1 MLNSAIAAEKFLMK
15 NKLVY
20 IGGPTCSGKTN
31 LSILLANTLGT
42 EIISCDSRQV
52 YKELSIGT
60 AKPSKSDLKTIKH
73 HFIDHLSIHDEYSVG
88 TYSMETNEILKSL
101 FNKINIVIMVGG
113 SGLYADSILYG
124 IDRFPKVKTDIKK
137 QIISL
142 FKNEGIKR
150 LNSMLE
156 KYDPEYYNIVDKN
169 NSRRIIRAL
178 EICLSTG
185 KPFTSF
191 LKKKRKNS
199 FFESKILLMNPER
212 KELYK
217 KINTR
222 VNKMISIGLEKEAK
236 KLYKYK
242 NLHSLQT
249 LGYSEFF
256 NYFEGKY
263 DYKNTIDKIKTNT
276 RRYAKRQ
283 TTWNKKYREAF
294 LINENYKLDE
304 IINFINK

>member
-1 MLNSAIAAEKFLMK
+1 
-15 NKLVY
+15 
-20 IGGPTCSGKTN
+20 
-31 LSILLANTLGT
+31 
-42 EIISCDSRQV
+42 
-52 YKELSIGT
+52 
-60 AKPSKSDLKTIKH
+60 
-73 HFIDHLSIHDEYSVG
+73 
-88 TYSMETNEILKSL
+88 
-101 FNKINIVIMVGG
+101 MVGG

-169 NSRRIIRAL
+169 NSRRIIEAL

-222 VNKMISIGLEKEAK
+222 VNKMISIGLEKK
-236 KLYKYK
+236 QK
-242 NLHSLQT
+242 
-249 LGYSEFF
+249 
-256 NYFEGKY
+256 
-263 DYKNTIDKIKTNT
+263 
-276 RRYAKRQ
+276 
-283 TTWNKKYREAF
+283 
-294 LINENYKLDE
+294 
-304 IINFINK
+304 NFINIKIYILYKLLATVSFSTILKENTITKIQSTK

>member
-1 MLNSAIAAEKFLMK
+1 MYLIEGEENGFTSIPESIYWTIVTLTTVGYGDIVPGTTIGRLIAAIIMIMGYGIIAVPTGIVSAEMAQKRRRPDTKHNHVQIVLNHLTKTMINSAIAAEKFLMK

-42 EIISCDSRQV
+42 EIISCDSRQF
-52 YKELSIGT
+52 YRELSIGT
-60 AKPSKSDLKTIKH
+60 AKPSKSDLKTVKH
-73 HFIDHLSIHDEYSVG
+73 HFIDHLSIHDEFSVG
-88 TYSMETNEILKSL
+88 TYSRETNEILKSL

-191 LKKKRKNS
+191 LKKR
-199 FFESKILLMNPER
+199 EKIVFLNQ
-212 KELYK
+212 
-217 KINTR
+217 
-222 VNKMISIGLEKEAK
+222 
-236 KLYKYK
+236 KYC
-242 NLHSLQT
+242 
-249 LGYSEFF
+249 
-256 NYFEGKY
+256 
-263 DYKNTIDKIKTNT
+263 
-276 RRYAKRQ
+276 
-283 TTWNKKYREAF
+283 
-294 LINENYKLDE
+294 
-304 IINFINK
+304 